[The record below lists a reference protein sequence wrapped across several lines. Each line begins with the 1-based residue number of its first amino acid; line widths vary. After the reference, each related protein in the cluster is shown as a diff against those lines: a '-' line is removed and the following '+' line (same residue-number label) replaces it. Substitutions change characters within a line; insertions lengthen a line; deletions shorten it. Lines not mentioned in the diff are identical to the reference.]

1 MLGLGVWDSARP
13 GVEGGKG
20 MGRGPEQSPKLEG
33 SVMRSCPNAELC
45 CEAAV
50 GAAPHNQDKPSRVPP
65 HYLPCSAMQ
74 SPPPHMVPMG
84 GCIPL
89 GPLRGSCV
97 GPCSVWWETLSSVCG

>member
-50 GAAPHNQDKPSRVPP
+50 GAAPHNQDKLSRVPP

-74 SPPPHMVPMG
+74 SPPTPHGAHG
-84 GCIPL
+84 GLHSP
-89 GPLRGSCV
+89 GP
-97 GPCSVWWETLSSVCG
+97 T